1 MIYIVVKKN
10 ASFQFC
16 SYSYLLDAKAA
27 FLFDPFLINVSPFV
41 GETLVTK
48 TLKISENYASTLL
61 ASTLIVSL
69 NVFVKNL

>member
-1 MIYIVVKKN
+1 M
-10 ASFQFC
+10 QRQ
-16 SYSYLLDAKAA
+16 L
-27 FLFDPFLINVSPFV
+27 FLFDPFLINVSPFESPFV

-48 TLKISENYASTLL
+48 TLKISENYAPTLL